1 MPAQRGGR
9 MENQVISY
17 TCTLISIA
25 FFFFKLFAKVQRDER
40 EGFIHGNCSVKHI
53 LRNASIISKFNP
65 VLL

>member
-1 MPAQRGGR
+1 

-25 FFFFKLFAKVQRDER
+25 FFFLKLFAKVLREGR
-40 EGFIHGNCSVKHI
+40 EGFIYCNCSAKYI
-53 LRNASIISKFNP
+53 LMSVSIISKFNP